1 MIINTCRRASV
12 SGDIGLCTI
21 GKSTMVLQCQTRS
34 QDPGNEASA
43 EAVQRKPGTADFA
56 TVSAGGDECHL
67 LWRRCIPLSSALS
80 LLSSHCLSLLPLLH
94 LMPALKATINFEI
107 FIILSGFQ
115 DTFFGPVSYRDFW
128 KTSTRADY
136 SAAEAKCIA
145 ISYLTRL

>member
-21 GKSTMVLQCQTRS
+21 GKSTTVLQCQPRS

-43 EAVQRKPGTADFA
+43 EAEQRKPGTADFV
-56 TVSAGGDECHL
+56 TVSAGGGECQL

-80 LLSSHCLSLLPLLH
+80 LLPSRCSSLLSLLH
-94 LMPALKATINFEI
+94 LMPALKAIIHFKI

-115 DTFFGPVSYRDFW
+115 DTFVGAR
-128 KTSTRADY
+128 
-136 SAAEAKCIA
+136 
-145 ISYLTRL
+145 